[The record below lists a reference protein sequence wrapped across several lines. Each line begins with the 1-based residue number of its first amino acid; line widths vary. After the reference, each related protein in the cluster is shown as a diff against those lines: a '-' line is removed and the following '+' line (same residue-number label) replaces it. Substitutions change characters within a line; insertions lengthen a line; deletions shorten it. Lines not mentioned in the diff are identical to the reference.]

1 MPAKKNPVEKNVKV
15 KAVTPAKDP
24 VFLTEYDRYLFG
36 EGRNYKIYQKMGAHK
51 AQVNGKEGMHFAVWA
66 PHAARVTVASESTN
80 WNPEVN
86 ELQPQGTSGIFEGF
100 VEGMGYGELYKY
112 VIHTSD
118 GRQLFKADPYA
129 FSSELRPG
137 NASKTASITD
147 HQWKDAKWLK
157 ARAEAN
163 TFESPMSIY
172 EVHLGSWK
180 KNPDTKDGFKN
191 YREYADELV
200 SYCTEMG
207 YTHVELMGIA
217 EHPFDGSWGYQVT
230 GYYAP
235 TSRYGSPADFQYF
248 VEKMHDAGIGVIL
261 DWVPAHFPRDGH
273 GLALFDGTPTY
284 EYADSRLGEHP
295 DWGTKIFDYSKNEVR
310 NFLISNALYWFDEF
324 HIDGLRVDAVAS
336 MLYLDYGRKDGQWV
350 ANKYGGNGNL
360 DAMEFFKHLNSL
372 IRGRK
377 DGTFIVAEESTA
389 WPKITEAPENDGLG
403 FTYKWNMGWMH
414 DFLDYM
420 KLDPYFRKFN
430 HNKMTFGMSYAYS
443 EKFILVLSHDEV
455 VHLKC
460 SMLNKMPGLGDDKFA
475 NLKAGYA
482 FMMGHAGKKLL
493 FMGQDFGQ
501 EHEWSEAAEL
511 SWNELEQ
518 PSHKDLH
525 NYVKDL
531 LHMYR
536 KYPALYALDDTWE
549 GFEWLLVDDADR
561 SIFSFVRKDATGKNA
576 LMFVINFTP
585 VARDDFRMGVP
596 CKTNYTLVLDEHG
609 NVPTDKDNKKVFAA
623 KKGEC
628 DGKPQYI
635 EYPLPAYGV
644 AVFRFNYTKPK
655 PKADKTVKAEKAD
668 KPAKKTAAKKTKAA
682 K

>member
-1 MPAKKNPVEKNVKV
+1 MDYKFNDSR
-15 KAVTPAKDP
+15 TP
-24 VFLTEYDRYLFG
+24 LELFHAG
-36 EGRNYKIYQKMGAHK
+36 DSVRAYEFMGAHR
-51 AQVNGKEGMHFAVWA
+51 VNWDNRDGVVFRVWA
-66 PHAARVTVASESTN
+66 PNALSVSVVGDFNGWNNDANYMYKISEAGV
-80 WNPEVN
+80 W
-86 ELQPQGTSGIFEGF
+86 ELFIEGIQQ
-100 VEGMGYGELYKY
+100 YDIYKY
-112 VIHTSD
+112 CVETPWNERKLKS
-118 GRQLFKADPYA
+118 DPYA
-129 FSSELRPG
+129 FHSQTRPD
-137 NASKTASITD
+137 NASMFYDLSGFEWED
-147 HQWKDAKWLK
+147 DQWIKDK
-157 ARAEAN
+157 
-163 TFESPMSIY
+163 ESSNHLEKPMNIY
-172 EVHLGSWK
+172 EIHAGSWRK
-180 KNPDTKDGFKN
+180 HMDGSVFN
-191 YREYADELV
+191 YRKLAEELV
-200 SYCTEMG
+200 PYVKEMG
-207 YTHVELMGIA
+207 YTHVELMPIT
-217 EHPFDGSWGYQVT
+217 EYPFDGSWGYQVT

-635 EYPLPAYGV
+635 EYPLPGYGV